1 MLPPAAQCRLLA
13 RLYLPSAHDDA
24 VSASVAP
31 VGFCNRGGREV
42 RYGSIGDL
50 EYEVPQSRLYCLCIN
65 VALCSTALQCRP
77 ICRVIRRSPV
87 TTKAHT
93 YYIIF
98 GRSPIGGSFPLSPW
112 QRHCFSLAYTC
123 RQLTMTLYT
132 GVSQKCSR
140 TDRYTTTKSIEGY
153 QLHPSHTA
161 TSTTLTYGP
170 ITIAIRARFEF
181 DSSAIRHPTRSYVL
195 SSNNE
200 HVNSFALL

>member
-1 MLPPAAQCRLLA
+1 MYQRGSLLDGLA
-13 RLYLPSAHDDA
+13 MYLSRDTKKSRDNESTH
-24 VSASVAP
+24 VLHNFWTFTHRGKAS
-31 VGFCNRGGREV
+31 
-42 RYGSIGDL
+42 
-50 EYEVPQSRLYCLCIN
+50 
-65 VALCSTALQCRP
+65 
-77 ICRVIRRSPV
+77 
-87 TTKAHT
+87 
-93 YYIIF
+93 
-98 GRSPIGGSFPLSPW
+98 PLSPW
-112 QRHCFSLAYTC
+112 RRHCFSLAYTC